1 MREETKHSLWS
12 TCLQDHAASGQPIRA
27 WCAVNGVTAAT
38 FHYCRKRL
46 SSAAAPS
53 TKLIAL
59 PFSSCDG
66 EQAMEVETPTG
77 YVIRLRNHA
86 QLEWLGAVV
95 MALR

>member
-1 MREETKHSLWS
+1 MQEETKQSLWS
-12 TCLQDHAASGQPIRA
+12 MRLQDHAASGQPIRA
-27 WCAVNGVTAAT
+27 WCAVNGVTEAT
-38 FHYCRKRL
+38 FHYWRKRL
-46 SSAAAPS
+46 SPVAAPS

-59 PFSSCDG
+59 PFSSGDR